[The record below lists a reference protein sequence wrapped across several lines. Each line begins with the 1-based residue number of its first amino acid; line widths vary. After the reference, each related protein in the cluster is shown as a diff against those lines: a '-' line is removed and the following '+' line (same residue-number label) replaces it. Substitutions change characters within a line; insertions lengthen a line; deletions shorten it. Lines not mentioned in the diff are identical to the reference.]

1 MSPLVHPT
9 LQVWD
14 PPPRAKPSLE
24 RRKPSPR
31 KLQGLCVQLGAG
43 GLSPEQGSAHSGSER
58 GWQGPGTP
66 SPAFHRLPSGAGR
79 GEASA
84 APGGPWSHHQVW
96 SFVQAKWDPRSFL
109 MGPQAASRLAVTARG
124 PFAMG
129 HLWIPPQPAPSPPGV
144 TERGEA
150 VRPGDVPSCSSGLRG
165 GTRGAHV
172 CPDES
177 RRSPP
182 LEKCRQA
189 WALLAGV
196 WVGPDLLLRRG
207 PHPPVVAGRGVGF
220 TGSHLTR
227 SALKSGRLWA
237 KRKTCP

>member
-1 MSPLVHPT
+1 MGGRGRLLSQAGRRSCLLSWAPGAQGESPG
-9 LQVWD
+9 
-14 PPPRAKPSLE
+14 PPNPPGVGPASSGQAQPGEEKALPSQTAG
-24 RRKPSPR
+24 S
-31 KLQGLCVQLGAG
+31 LCPVGGG

-182 LEKCRQA
+182 LERCRQA
-189 WALLAGV
+189 WALLAG
-196 WVGPDLLLRRG
+196 GMG
-207 PHPPVVAGRGVGF
+207 G
-220 TGSHLTR
+220 T
-227 SALKSGRLWA
+227 
-237 KRKTCP
+237 